1 MANLNEII
9 ISKNKD
15 ENNDYSVKNTQYET
29 RKAIRTLPMNR
40 VITKNN
46 VDKFIGES
54 TKYSTTIP
62 GNVVKRKKK
71 KSNNQVSSVQHS
83 SVIQSFPTGAEINT
97 QMEQF
102 NEDEVNIDKNDNIPV
117 LNPISTPKTKINTNA
132 CLKCYTIFIIL
143 IILALIGFFIWRL
156 IKKRKESKNNSDNNP
171 DNSTTVNTQTGG
183 NTKNKPNI
191 RLRDAKGRFI
201 KSK

>member
-9 ISKNKD
+9 ISKDKD
-15 ENNDYSVKNTQYET
+15 ENNDYSVKNSQYET

-62 GNVVKRKKK
+62 ENVVKRKKRRL
-71 KSNNQVSSVQHS
+71 NNQISNVQRS
-83 SVIQSFPTGAEINT
+83 SVIHSFPTGAEINT

-102 NEDEVNIDKNDNIPV
+102 NDDDFEIDKNDTIPV
-117 LNPISTPKTKINTNA
+117 MTPISKPKTKINTNA

-143 IILALIGFFIWRL
+143 IISGLIGFFTWRL
-156 IKKRKESKNNSDNNP
+156 IKKRKESKNID
-171 DNSTTVNTQTGG
+171 STTTPIQTGG
-183 NTKNKPNI
+183 NVKNKSNI

>member
-1 MANLNEII
+1 MANLNEIV
-9 ISKNKD
+9 ISKDKD
-15 ENNDYSVKNTQYET
+15 ENNDYSVKNSQYET

-62 GNVVKRKKK
+62 ENVVKRKKRRL
-71 KSNNQVSSVQHS
+71 NNQISNVQRS
-83 SVIQSFPTGAEINT
+83 SVIHSFPTGAEINT

-102 NEDEVNIDKNDNIPV
+102 NDDDFEIDKNDNIPIMT
-117 LNPISTPKTKINTNA
+117 PISTSKTKINTNA
-132 CLKCYTIFIIL
+132 CLKCYTIFVIL
-143 IILALIGFFIWRL
+143 IIFGLIGFFTWRL
-156 IKKRKESKNNSDNNP
+156 IKKRKESKNID
-171 DNSTTVNTQTGG
+171 STTTPIQTGG
-183 NTKNKPNI
+183 SIKNKSNI

>member
-1 MANLNEII
+1 MANFDEII
-9 ISKNKD
+9 ISKNNN
-15 ENNDYSVKNTQYET
+15 ENSDYSVKNTQYET

-71 KSNNQVSSVQHS
+71 KTNNQVSSVQRS
-83 SVIQSFPTGAEINT
+83 SVINSFPTGAEINT

-102 NEDEVNIDKNDNIPV
+102 NEENLQIENEDNIPI
-117 LNPISTPKTKINTNA
+117 LTPISEPKTKINTNA

-143 IILALIGFFIWRL
+143 LILGIMGFFIWRI
-156 IKKRKESKNNSDNNP
+156 IKKRKETKNIP
-171 DNSTTVNTQTGG
+171 DNSSNTVDVQTGG
-183 NTKNKPNI
+183 NIKNKSTV

>member
-1 MANLNEII
+1 MANLDEIVM
-9 ISKNKD
+9 SKDNV
-15 ENNDYSVKNTQYET
+15 ENNEYSVKNTQYET

-46 VDKFIGES
+46 VEKFIGES

-71 KSNNQVSSVQHS
+71 RSNNQISNVQRS
-83 SVIQSFPTGAEINT
+83 SVIHSFPTGAEINT

-102 NEDEVNIDKNDNIPV
+102 NEDNLQIEDDNNIPV
-117 LNPISTPKTKINTNA
+117 MTPISAPKTKINTNA

-143 IILALIGFFIWRL
+143 IICGIIGFFIWRL
-156 IKKRKESKNNSDNNP
+156 IKKRKELKNNNNASTSNS
-171 DNSTTVNTQTGG
+171 NSTDVQTGG
-183 NTKNKPNI
+183 NVKNKSNV

>member
-9 ISKNKD
+9 ITKDKD

-71 KSNNQVSSVQHS
+71 KFNNQISNVQRS
-83 SVIQSFPTGAEINT
+83 SVINSFPTGAEINT
-97 QMEQF
+97 QIEQF
-102 NEDEVNIDKNDNIPV
+102 NEDGFETDNNIPIMT
-117 LNPISTPKTKINTNA
+117 PISTPKTKINTNI

-143 IILALIGFFIWRL
+143 IIFGLIGFFTWRL
-156 IKKRKESKNNSDNNP
+156 IKKRKESKNIG
-171 DNSTTVNTQTGG
+171 STTTPVQTGG
-183 NTKNKPNI
+183 NIKNKPNI

-201 KSK
+201 KTK